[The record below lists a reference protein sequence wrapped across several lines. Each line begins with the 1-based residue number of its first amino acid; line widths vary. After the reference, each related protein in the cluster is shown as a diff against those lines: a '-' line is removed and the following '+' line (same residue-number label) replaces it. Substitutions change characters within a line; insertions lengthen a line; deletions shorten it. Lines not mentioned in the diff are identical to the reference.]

1 MHRQLDMES
10 SIIAYNAMPLSS
22 NHKEPSKMTRDNDDS
37 QGATPSM
44 EIPEMQTNSIQRL
57 ENLILDSRLH
67 WNHISVLVDYVRN
80 SHGDGDEE
88 DILAAFALGRIFTR
102 LLDSRKMLAPVGAS
116 HNEIMIS
123 RWMTRRYESYK
134 VELLRWITSP
144 HIDKSLTALTLVMQ
158 FIREDGLFMKP
169 TNDESWRNGIFSQL
183 LKHIV
188 SVACIK
194 DVRKKFINE
203 YLKIYDDVRYYSFIT
218 LT

>member
-10 SIIAYNAMPLSS
+10 SITAHNVMPLSS
-22 NHKEPSKMTRDNDDS
+22 NHKESSKTTRDNDDS
-37 QGATPSM
+37 QRATPSM

-57 ENLILDSRLH
+57 ENLILNSRLH

-80 SHGDGDEE
+80 SQGDGDEE

-102 LLDSRKMLAPVGAS
+102 LLDSGKMLAPVEAS
-116 HNEIMIS
+116 QNEIMVS

-144 HIDKSLTALTLVMQ
+144 YIDKSLTALTLVMQ
-158 FIREDGLFMKP
+158 LIREDGLFMKS
-169 TNDESWRNGIFSQL
+169 TIDESWRNGIFSQL

-188 SVACIK
+188 SVACMK

-218 LT
+218 LK